1 MDPRKQKLLTY
12 IVDQYIHKA
21 DPVGSREVSVSGL
34 FDVSPAT
41 IRNEMNELEK
51 EGFLAQPHTSAGRV
65 PTTKGYRFYVDHI
78 LHKNLEMARE
88 QELLRRR
95 VTTLEKQMDQ
105 VIRATAKALAEVSN
119 EAVIGAD
126 SEDAYAAGISN
137 LLKKPEFSGSNRAY
151 EIAEL
156 FDNPEQYV
164 ERLPHS
170 EERGASGHQNIQVY
184 VGDETR
190 TGKKLNC
197 SFVVSE
203 FRTPNGKQHY
213 LALLG
218 PTRMNYKNNIRLMRY
233 ITELLSG
240 GLLLAL
246 IFINVK

>member
-1 MDPRKQKLLTY
+1 MDPRKQKLLNY

-21 DPVGSREVSVSGL
+21 DPIGSREVAVSGL

-41 IRNEMNELEK
+41 IRNEMNDLER
-51 EGFLAQPHTSAGRV
+51 EGYLAQPHTSAGRV

-78 LHKNLEMARE
+78 LQKNVEMARE
-88 QELLRRR
+88 QEMLRRR
-95 VTTLEKQMDQ
+95 VSALEKQFDQ
-105 VIRATAKALAEVSN
+105 VIRATAKALAEASN
-119 EAVIGAD
+119 EAVISAA
-126 SEDAYAAGISN
+126 EDEAYAAGISN

-170 EERGASGHQNIQVY
+170 EGTDRAKIQVY
-184 VGDETR
+184 VGDESR

-203 FRTPNGKQHY
+203 FRTPSGEQHY
-213 LALLG
+213 FALLG

-240 GLLLAL
+240 GLLVAL